1 VLVCCDVMIQLEELE
16 TYSLYIV
23 SAAVPCMVPSSLLQ
37 IKDSVNPDS
46 MASEDALVII
56 NVQDRL

>member
-1 VLVCCDVMIQLEELE
+1 MIQLEELE

-56 NVQDRL
+56 DVQDRL